1 MGCLLDNCTSNNT
14 ISVSIYSY
22 RYQLLFDKSIVTDE
36 RDMCRASYS
45 FRMGKPSIT
54 SQETLVNLF
63 RLRNLKKEEKLQV
76 EG

>member
-14 ISVSIYSY
+14 ISVSMLKI
-22 RYQLLFDKSIVTDE
+22 SIVIGQKYE
-36 RDMCRASYS
+36 RDMWRASYS

-63 RLRNLKKEEKLQV
+63 RLRNLKKKEEKLQV